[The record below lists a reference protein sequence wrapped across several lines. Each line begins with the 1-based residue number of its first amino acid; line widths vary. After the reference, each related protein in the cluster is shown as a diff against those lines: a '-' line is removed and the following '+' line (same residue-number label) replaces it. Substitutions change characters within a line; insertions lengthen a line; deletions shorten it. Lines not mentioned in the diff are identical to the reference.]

1 MKQKFYFQALS
12 VVLLLLVS
20 LSPLEA
26 RPVPNLAVPI
36 VISLTPLGAAAAAA
50 LPGILLG
57 KALVASGVA
66 IGFSLGGMILC
77 GRDSWLISPTF
88 SVADLL
94 ANNSRN

>member
-1 MKQKFYFQALS
+1 MLF
-12 VVLLLLVS
+12 LLLQS
-20 LSPLEA
+20 LTPLEA

-66 IGFSLGGMILC
+66 LGLNLGGIV
-77 GRDSWLISPTF
+77 T
-88 SVADLL
+88 
-94 ANNSRN
+94 N